1 MAMHKFSI
9 HKGDELKNSLGA
21 SPTKHECNNIVE
33 NYEANN
39 INFRQIARRGMGRG
53 GMQFCIYEIRN
64 ACKFIM

>member
-39 INFRQIARRGMGRG
+39 INFRQREREIEGG